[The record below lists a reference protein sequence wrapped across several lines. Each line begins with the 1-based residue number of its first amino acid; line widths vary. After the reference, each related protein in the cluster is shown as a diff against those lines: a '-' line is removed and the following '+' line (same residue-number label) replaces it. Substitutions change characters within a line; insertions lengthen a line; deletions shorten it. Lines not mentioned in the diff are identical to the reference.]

1 MIVVTTPTG
10 NIGHHVVQHL
20 LDAGETVRVIA
31 RDPAKLPP
39 AVRDRV
45 EVVQGSHGDASVVDR
60 AFDGAEA
67 LFWLAPP
74 DWSNPPE
81 AGTVD
86 LARIGAE
93 AIRRNC
99 VARVVAVTTLGRDTP
114 WQDRAGM
121 ATASIGGVNV
131 LRSTGV
137 AIRGLALPAFM
148 DNALMQVGAIKQGR
162 MTGPID
168 PDRKLPHTAARDSGM
183 AAARL
188 LLDRSWSGQE
198 DVPVLGPE
206 ELTYADLAAI
216 VSEVIGREVRYEQVP
231 FDQVAAQLIQRG
243 ANEAFVQAYIAMLRA
258 KNEGMDNVAP
268 RSSAIIGA
276 TSFREWAERELKP
289 AVLG

>member
-39 AVRDRV
+39 SVRDRV
-45 EVVQGSHGDASVVDR
+45 EVVQGSHGDAGVVDR

-81 AGTVD
+81 AGTVN

-93 AIRRNC
+93 AIRRNR

-121 ATASIGGVNV
+121 ATASIHGVDV

-148 DNALMQVGAIKQGR
+148 DNALMQVDAIKQGR

-168 PDRKLPHTAARDSGM
+168 PDKKLPHTATHDSGM

-206 ELTYADLAAI
+206 ELTYAGLAAI
-216 VSEVIGREVRYEQVP
+216 ISEVIGREVRYEQVP
-231 FDQVAAQLIQRG
+231 FEQLAAQLVQRG
-243 ANEAFVQAYIAMLRA
+243 ANEAFVQAYIAMLHA

-276 TSFREWAERELKP
+276 TSFRQWTEKELKP